1 MVKIIA
7 LICVLSINLLVNA
20 QVDTLKCEESFTHYD
35 TLLGENLIVIWE
47 TPPSLKECSGQDVDR
62 LKEFARKQTSNECIL
77 VDMIIDSDGIPICF
91 RFKQQIEPVIKA
103 KLTDKLKLLRF
114 KPAIIRNKRVESI
127 YTIKI

>member
-7 LICVLSINLLVNA
+7 LFCVLSINLLVNA
-20 QVDTLKCEESFTHYD
+20 QVDTLKCEESCTHYD
-35 TLLGENLIVIWE
+35 TLLAENLIAIWV
-47 TPPSLKECSGQDVDR
+47 TPPSLKECCGQDVDR
-62 LKEFARKQTSNECIL
+62 LKEFARKQTSYECIL
-77 VDMIIDSDGIPICF
+77 VDMIIDSDGIPIWF

>member
-1 MVKIIA
+1 MFWSFVRDNTLTK
-7 LICVLSINLLVNA
+7 LLFCLNQYGVHRML
-20 QVDTLKCEESFTHYD
+20 T
-35 TLLGENLIVIWE
+35 
-47 TPPSLKECSGQDVDR
+47 
-62 LKEFARKQTSNECIL
+62 LKEFARKQTSYECIL